1 MGRRRVLRRRGSV
14 RGHGSGLFKPPRW
27 RYLADIVSFV
37 NPEEARGSVLELK
50 KQFENAKTRDKRLR
64 IIRAAIYAANRA
76 KAIAERHPNISD
88 RERHELLEV
97 SEIYR
102 ECADELLRKYHRLYG

>member
-1 MGRRRVLRRRGSV
+1 MGRRRVLRRRGI
-14 RGHGSGLFKPPRW
+14 RGRGSGLFKPARW
-27 RYLADIVSFV
+27 RYLSEIVSFV

-76 KAIAERHPNISD
+76 KAIAEHHPNISD
-88 RERHELLEV
+88 RERRELLEV

-102 ECADELLRKYHRLYG
+102 DCADELLRKYHLLYG